1 MSAEL
6 RDEVVAIC
14 RAIDA
19 GDVAPRAGAAHIWT
33 LMAEAGYPVETE
45 EFRVIVGLVSEIQD
59 RPEHAPAYEADIR
72 EEASAVLARYP
83 AI

>member
-1 MSAEL
+1 
-6 RDEVVAIC
+6 
-14 RAIDA
+14 
-19 GDVAPRAGAAHIWT
+19 
-33 LMAEAGYPVETE
+33 MAEAGYPVETE